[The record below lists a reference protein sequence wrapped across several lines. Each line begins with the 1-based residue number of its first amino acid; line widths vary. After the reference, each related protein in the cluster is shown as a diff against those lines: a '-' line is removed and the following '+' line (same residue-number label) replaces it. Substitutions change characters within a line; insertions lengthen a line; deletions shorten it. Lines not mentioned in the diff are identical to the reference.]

1 MKSTLVSASVLALAA
16 LASASSFAQD
26 SKYPGDS
33 NYLRI
38 DSASVAG
45 SNTNTRAEVQAEV
58 LQSPRAAYTGDSNY
72 LRIDSTPVATGKTR
86 TEVRDELAQA
96 QREGKLDVDHS

>member
-1 MKSTLVSASVLALAA
+1 MKSTLVSASVLAFAA

-26 SKYPGDS
+26 SKYPGDT

-38 DSASVAG
+38 DSAPVAG
-45 SNTNTRAEVQAEV
+45 SNTITRAEVQAEV

-72 LRIDSTPVATGKTR
+72 LRIDKTPVAQGKTR
-86 TEVRDELAQA
+86 AEVRDELAQA